1 VRNQATGDVTPT
13 KRTESVRVFSPET
26 ASKMRSLLKDVIET
40 GTGTKAQLAFHDAG
54 GKTGTAQMVENGR
67 YNGKYMASFVGLAP
81 IQSPKFIV
89 AVTVAAPKGD
99 HYGGTVAGP
108 VFKDV
113 MERAMVR
120 YDIQPT
126 RTKRQ
131 TSRLAEAFSK
141 GD

>member
-1 VRNQATGDVTPT
+1 
-13 KRTESVRVFSPET
+13 
-26 ASKMRSLLKDVIET
+26 
-40 GTGTKAQLAFHDAG
+40 
-54 GKTGTAQMVENGR
+54 MVENGR
-67 YNGKYMASFVGLAP
+67 YSGKYMASFVGLAP
-81 IQSPKFIV
+81 IQSPKFVV
-89 AVTVAAPKGD
+89 AVTIAAPKGD

-126 RTKRQ
+126 RSKRTVTRQ
-131 TSRLAEAFSK
+131 PDSFSK

>member
-1 VRNQATGDVTPT
+1 MRELLRDV
-13 KRTESVRVFSPET
+13 V
-26 ASKMRSLLKDVIET
+26 ET

-67 YNGKYMASFVGLAP
+67 YSGKYMASFVGLAP
-81 IQSPKFIV
+81 IQAPKFIV
-89 AVTVAAPKGD
+89 AVTIAAPKGD
-99 HYGGTVAGP
+99 HYGGSVAGP

-126 RTKRQ
+126 RGKRPVTRQ
-131 TSRLAEAFSK
+131 PDSASK